1 MKQTGCNLYAYG
13 CEYIEMDAEDDQT
26 FSRPPKIILKN
37 AIKATEQIE
46 PNQTKPAPK
55 QRQLRTTPIDMKLEE
70 SKQRENGEVSLI
82 WHLLM

>member
-46 PNQTKPAPK
+46 PNRPQNKGKCAP
-55 QRQLRTTPIDMKLEE
+55 RQLT
-70 SKQRENGEVSLI
+70 
-82 WHLLM
+82 